1 MLYGDRTWGGRGRI
15 DNETLGLPGM
25 TSYNAIETKLS
36 IMETINN
43 KTQTNSKYTSSHVC
57 LGSVEVR
64 NGYYSIIA

>member
-1 MLYGDRTWGGRGRI
+1 MGRGRIVRVDI

-43 KTQTNSKYTSSHVC
+43 KTQTDSK
-57 LGSVEVR
+57 
-64 NGYYSIIA
+64 